1 MQARTRHTIIKPKL
15 PVPTA
20 LNGTMIAATAN
31 IAMNAMAATMGEI
44 GFCPGLAMRLVMQR
58 LATAHTDPIR
68 ITDQAIILDEADEEL
83 ATADTALA
91 IVRTAFAIGRAL
103 ASTGLTVQAV
113 AFAHRVGDV
122 AKTLI

>member
-1 MQARTRHTIIKPKL
+1 
-15 PVPTA
+15 
-20 LNGTMIAATAN
+20 
-31 IAMNAMAATMGEI
+31 
-44 GFCPGLAMRLVMQR
+44 MQR